1 MIKLL
6 KKFMFGN
13 NKCKISV
20 SFYFLQMQKCRFVRL
35 KKDAFVVFLS
45 SILIKNYFILCTLAE
60 HFGLYF
66 KTIFLK
72 LYQHHVPIFGRH
84 YILIE
89 ILEVYHCIRSTA
101 RLDLIMV
108 LFCTFHHFL
117 ISYSIL
123 SCHLFYLS
131 SFRFSQHNVT
141 EFLINK
147 NDMYI
152 VLWIIVNN
160 LHIPNKIIC
169 SYLLSI

>member
-1 MIKLL
+1 MYQ
-6 KKFMFGN
+6 
-13 NKCKISV
+13 
-20 SFYFLQMQKCRFVRL
+20 FYLLQMQKCRFVRL

-45 SILIKNYFILCTLAE
+45 SILIKNYFILCALAE

-131 SFRFSQHNVT
+131 SFRFS
-141 EFLINK
+141 
-147 NDMYI
+147 
-152 VLWIIVNN
+152 
-160 LHIPNKIIC
+160 
-169 SYLLSI
+169 

>member
-35 KKDAFVVFLS
+35 KNDAFVVFLS

-89 ILEVYHCIRSTA
+89 ILEGYHCIKSTT

-108 LFCTFHHFL
+108 FFLQLTSFL
-117 ISYSIL
+117 ILYSIL
-123 SCHLFYLS
+123 SCH
-131 SFRFSQHNVT
+131 
-141 EFLINK
+141 FL
-147 NDMYI
+147 
-152 VLWIIVNN
+152 
-160 LHIPNKIIC
+160 
-169 SYLLSI
+169 YLLSFTFS